1 MVHYNISILT
11 FCYNDIN
18 NIIKLI
24 DNVYGV
30 AEEII
35 IIDSSKINNH
45 KFLLDY
51 ISNNKLQKIKV
62 YVGAPTAY
70 YEPLRMYGINK
81 CKNDCAGTAPMYF
94 AYSKKDGE
102 ARWGHR
108 TPSKKEQI
116 LYKTTRGTKCQ
127 KNDNAKRYKQN
138 NLFYG
143 YKPHIIIDAETEISI
158 AIEIL
163 PANTNDKKL
172 FDQLYAKVKKI
183 IVLQYQFKFLADVK
197 AIIKNDNG
205 TLYKLYV
212 IEHFKL

>member
-1 MVHYNISILT
+1 MDYFRSVERKT
-11 FCYNDIN
+11 T
-18 NIIKLI
+18 
-24 DNVYGV
+24 
-30 AEEII
+30 EI
-35 IIDSSKINNH
+35 
-45 KFLLDY
+45 
-51 ISNNKLQKIKV
+51 
-62 YVGAPTAY
+62 
-70 YEPLRMYGINK
+70 
-81 CKNDCAGTAPMYF
+81 DCAGTAPMYF

-205 TLYKLYV
+205 TLIIAINGRGHYESETSKDSEYGRR
-212 IEHFKL
+212 